1 MPPNYCP
8 MMELERETR
17 DGRSGPGVP
26 FSVLMPAYDETDVI
40 GTTLAELLEYLPQN
54 AEVLVAAADHAEG
67 SLVRGKHSPTGQRAL
82 AGGDRRVRVCDGGGL
97 TEAVR
102 NAAHAARHE
111 LVVVMD
117 ADGQHDPAVVGE
129 MVAALADGYDLCVGE
144 LEQQGKRWY
153 RMALTRTSI
162 LLTRLRM
169 PRRTRG
175 LRFPQSGFFGTR
187 RLVLA
192 EALEGMAPHGFKVL
206 IAVLMSRRLRATG
219 VETVIRDRVAG
230 ESKLNWRTITSDTR
244 LLLRRCGR

>member
-1 MPPNYCP
+1 
-8 MMELERETR
+8 MELERETR
-17 DGRSGPGVP
+17 DGQSAPGVP

-40 GTTLAELLEYLPQN
+40 GTTLAELLEHLPQD
-54 AEVLVAAADHAEG
+54 AEVMVAAADHADG
-67 SLVRGKHSPTGQRAL
+67 SLVRGTDSPTGQRAL
-82 AGGDRRVRVCDGGGL
+82 AGGDHRVRVCDGGGL

-102 NAAHAARHE
+102 NAANAARHE
-111 LVVVMD
+111 IVVVMD
-117 ADGQHDPAVVGE
+117 ADGQHDPAVVE
-129 MVAALADGYDLCVGE
+129 KMVSALANGYDLCVGE
-144 LEQQGKRWY
+144 LEQQGKKWY

-162 LLTRLRM
+162 LLTRMRM

-187 RLVLA
+187 RSVLA
-192 EALEGMAPHGFKVL
+192 GALEGMAPHGFKVL
-206 IAVLMSRRLRATG
+206 IAVLMSRPLRATG

>member
-1 MPPNYCP
+1 
-8 MMELERETR
+8 MELERETR
-17 DGRSGPGVP
+17 DGRSGPRVP
-26 FSVLMPAYDETDVI
+26 FSVLMPAYNETDVI
-40 GTTLAELLEYLPQN
+40 ATTLAELLEHLPQD
-54 AEVLVAAADHAEG
+54 AEVLVAAADLTG
-67 SLVRGKHSPTGQRAL
+67 DSLVRGKHSPTGLTAL

-97 TEAVR
+97 AEAVR

-117 ADGQHDPAVVGE
+117 ADGQHDPAVVE
-129 MVAALADGYDLCVGE
+129 QMVAALADGYDLCVGE
-144 LEQQGKRWY
+144 LEQQGKKWY
-153 RMALTRTSI
+153 RMALTRASI

-192 EALEGMAPHGFKVL
+192 EALEGMEPHGFKVL

>member
-1 MPPNYCP
+1 MK
-8 MMELERETR
+8 ESETEAR
-17 DGRSGPGVP
+17 DGRAGPEVP
-26 FSVLMPAYDETDVI
+26 FSVLMPAYNETDVI
-40 GTTLAELLEYLPQN
+40 ETTLAELLEYLPPD
-54 AEVLVAAADHAEG
+54 AEVLVAAADQAEG
-67 SLVRGKHSPTGQRAL
+67 GLVRGAESPTGRRAL
-82 AGGDRRVRVCDGGGL
+82 AGGDSRVRVCDGGGL

-129 MVAALADGYDLCVGE
+129 MVSALAAGYDLCVGE

-153 RMALTRTSI
+153 RMALTRAAI

-187 RLVLA
+187 RTLLA
-192 EALEGMAPHGFKVL
+192 EALEGMAPHCFKVL
-206 IAVLMSRRLRATG
+206 IALLMSRRLRATG

-244 LLLRRCGR
+244 LLLRRCGH

>member
-1 MPPNYCP
+1 
-8 MMELERETR
+8 MMESERETR
-17 DGRSGPGVP
+17 VGQSGPGVP
-26 FSVLMPAYDETDVI
+26 FSVLMPAYNETDVI
-40 GTTLAELLEYLPQN
+40 GTTLTELLELLPQD
-54 AEVLVAAADHAEG
+54 AEVLVAAADQAGG
-67 SLVRGKHSPTGQRAL
+67 SVVRGENSPTGHTAL
-82 AGGDRRVRVCDGGGL
+82 AVGDRRVRVCDGGGL

-102 NAAHAARHE
+102 SAAHAARHE

-117 ADGQHDPAVVGE
+117 ADGQHDPAVVEE
-129 MVAALADGYDLCVGE
+129 MVAALVGGYDLCVGE
-144 LEQQGKRWY
+144 LQQQGKSWY

-175 LRFPQSGFFGTR
+175 LSFPQSGFFATR
-187 RLVLA
+187 RSVLA
-192 EALEGMAPHGFKVL
+192 EALEGMEPHGFKVL
-206 IAVLMSRRLRATG
+206 VAVLMSRRLRATG

>member
-1 MPPNYCP
+1 MT
-8 MMELERETR
+8 ELERETR
-17 DGRSGPGVP
+17 DSRSGPGVP
-26 FSVLMPAYDETDVI
+26 FSVLMPAYNETDVI
-40 GTTLAELLEYLPQN
+40 GTTLAELLEYLPHD
-54 AEVLVAAADHAEG
+54 AEVVVAAADQADG
-67 SLVRGKHSPTGQRAL
+67 SLVRGERSPTGERAL

-97 TEAVR
+97 AEAVR
-102 NAAHAARHE
+102 NAAHAARHD

-117 ADGQHDPAVVGE
+117 ADGQHDPAAVKE
-129 MVAALADGYDLCVGE
+129 MMAALADGYDLCVGE
-144 LEQQGKRWY
+144 LEQQGKEWY

-175 LRFPQSGFFGTR
+175 LRFPQSGFFGTHR
-187 RLVLA
+187 SVLA

-206 IAVLMSRRLRATG
+206 VAVLMSRRLQATG

-230 ESKLNWRTITSDTR
+230 ESKLNWRTIASDAR

>member
-1 MPPNYCP
+1 MKALETEVRNDHPPS
-8 MMELERETR
+8 EA
-17 DGRSGPGVP
+17 P
-26 FSVLMPAYDETDVI
+26 FSVLMPAYNETDVI
-40 GTTLAELLEYLPQN
+40 GTTLDELLEHLPSD
-54 AEVLVAAADHAEG
+54 AEVMVAAADRAEG
-67 SLVRGKHSPTGQRAL
+67 SVVRGKDSPTGRRAL
-82 AGGDRRVRVCDGGGL
+82 AGGDSRVRVCDGGGL
-97 TEAVR
+97 AEAVR

-117 ADGQHDPAVVGE
+117 ADGQHDPAVVQE
-129 MVAALADGYDLCVGE
+129 MVSALANGYDLCVGE

-187 RLVLA
+187 RLVLV

-244 LLLRRCGR
+244 LLLRKCGR

>member
-1 MPPNYCP
+1 
-8 MMELERETR
+8 MMELERET
-17 DGRSGPGVP
+17 GEEHSGPEVP
-26 FSVLMPAYDETDVI
+26 FSVLMPAYNETAVI
-40 GTTLAELLEYLPQN
+40 GTTLAELLEYLPHT
-54 AEVLVAAADHAEG
+54 AEVLVAAADRTEG
-67 SLVRGKHSPTGQRAL
+67 GLVRGAHSPTGRMAL
-82 AGGDRRVRVCDGGGL
+82 ANGDHRIRVCDGGGL

-102 NAAHAARHE
+102 NAAHAARHD

-129 MVAALADGYDLCVGE
+129 MVAALAAGYDLCVGE
-144 LEQQGKRWY
+144 LEQQGKQWY
-153 RMALTRTSI
+153 RMALTRTAI

-187 RLVLA
+187 RVVLA
-192 EALEGMAPHGFKVL
+192 EALEGMAPQGFKVL
-206 IAVLMSRRLRATG
+206 IALLMSRRLRATG